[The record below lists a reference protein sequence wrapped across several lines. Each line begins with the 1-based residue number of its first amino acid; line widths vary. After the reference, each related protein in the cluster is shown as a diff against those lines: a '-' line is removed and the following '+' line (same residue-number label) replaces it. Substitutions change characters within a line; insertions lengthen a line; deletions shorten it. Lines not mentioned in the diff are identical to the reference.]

1 MACYTAN
8 SILSNMKTLSNKI
21 IIYDD
26 VCPLCKAYTNS
37 FVNLGWLLPDHRVG
51 FSSASSELLASIDL
65 DRARHEIP
73 LYDTQ
78 TKETLYGKEAL
89 FFILGEEF
97 PVFKPLFKL
106 SLFRFLIH
114 GLYQIITYNRRIIA
128 GSKAPISGFDCA
140 PDFNGFYRW
149 LYISLTALVSLLIGL
164 ANINVWTTPIIGFL
178 IVIGIGIIRSFFI
191 KNFIKKTDYYGHLT
205 TVLLVMNIIAMMAI
219 FSGLVLSILVP
230 LGAYWLAWR
239 LR

>member
-1 MACYTAN
+1 
-8 SILSNMKTLSNKI
+8 MKTLAHKI

-26 VCPLCKAYTNS
+26 VCPLCKAYTS
-37 FVNLGWLLPDHRVG
+37 GFVNLGWLLPNHRIG
-51 FSSASSELLASIDL
+51 FSAAPKELLEHIDL

-97 PVFKPLFKL
+97 PVFKPLFRWRI
-106 SLFRFLIH
+106 FRFLIA

-128 GSKAPISGFDCA
+128 GSKAPTDGFDCA

-149 LYISLTALVSLLIGL
+149 FYISIAFTIGASLLIFNSAAL
-164 ANINVWTTPIIGFL
+164 EWPIISLFALSLFAIAKGFT
-178 IVIGIGIIRSFFI
+178 IKAFI
-191 KNFIKKTDYYGHLT
+191 HKTDYFGHFATVFLLT
-205 TVLLVMNIIAMMAI
+205 NVLAAVSGYANYALAI
-219 FSGLVLSILVP
+219 LLP
-230 LGAYWLAWR
+230 LGAYCMGKR
-239 LR
+239 ISS